1 MSNVANIKV
10 QPMNITWGGSA
21 LGFTDGD
28 LEVAFAEDLVD
39 VTAHQE
45 GTNIM
50 SAIRTGK
57 SVEIAVTLKE
67 TSAAG
72 IKYIMG
78 AAATVD
84 NASGVAASATIVGWG
99 SAKDFTQVLSQAG
112 KLVLH
117 PVVNAS
123 NDYSEDLAFWK
134 AYPVPGS
141 FSFSGEN
148 PSTLSV
154 TFRCFPDTTKA
165 TAWRLG
171 VIGNH
176 ITGNFSAVGA

>member
-45 GTNIM
+45 GTNII

-72 IKYIMG
+72 IQYIMG

-84 NASGVAASATIVGWG
+84 NASGATGNVVGWG

-123 NDYSEDLAFWK
+123 NNYTEDLAFWK

-154 TFRCFPDTTKA
+154 TFRCFPDSTKA
-165 TAWRLG
+165 TAFRLG